1 MSATALI
8 LIGEILGL
16 LHRAQDARASRP
28 AVDPVPSDVPS
39 DVQQV
44 TVH

>member
-1 MSATALI
+1 MSATALV

-16 LHRAQDARASRP
+16 LHRAQDAIPVRP
-28 AVDPVPSDVPS
+28 VVDPVPSDVPS

-44 TVH
+44 AVH

>member
-1 MSATALI
+1 MSATALV

-16 LHRAQDARASRP
+16 LHRAQDARPSRP
-28 AVDPVPSDVPS
+28 AVDPVPTDAPS
-39 DVQQV
+39 DVQQA

>member
-1 MSATALI
+1 MSATALV

-16 LHRAQDARASRP
+16 LHRAQDAIPVRP
-28 AVDPVPSDVPS
+28 VVDPTPLDTPSDAR
-39 DVQQV
+39 QV